1 MKKFFTI
8 SFALIYLFLVVG
20 VNVAIHFCGDSVDSV
35 QFALTENPGE
45 PDSCCGMECGI
56 ECCKTE
62 IKTTKI
68 EDLHKSETEFKINSF
83 EIAMPFQTNIETASV
98 VSHTIIP
105 KNITD
110 NSPPGRDIRIS
121 YCSFLI

>member
-1 MKKFFTI
+1 MET
-8 SFALIYLFLVVG
+8 
-20 VNVAIHFCGDSVDSV
+20 V
-35 QFALTENPGE
+35 QFTLSENKEE
-45 PDSCCGMECGI
+45 PDSCCGMECGAG
-56 ECCKTE
+56 CCKTE

-68 EDLHKSETEFKINSF
+68 QDLHKSENEFKINSF
-83 EIAMPFQTNIETASV
+83 EIAVPFQTNIETASV
-98 VSHTIIP
+98 VSHTITP